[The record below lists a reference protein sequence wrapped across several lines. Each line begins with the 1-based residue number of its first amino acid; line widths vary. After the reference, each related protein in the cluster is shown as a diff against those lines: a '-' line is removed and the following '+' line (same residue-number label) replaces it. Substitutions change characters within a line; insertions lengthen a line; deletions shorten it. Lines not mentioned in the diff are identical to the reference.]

1 VKTEPTESET
11 TETDPTEAEEEVLD
25 ELVEEPELVEEEEIP
40 LTTEEY
46 IQVLV
51 QKARSAV
58 RPLGAL
64 TTAIKNTALS
74 EMANGLEENVG
85 AILEANDQDLEAFH
99 EKHPDKPAMA
109 DRLTLTPERIT
120 EMAEAI
126 REIVKLKDPVGES
139 QGMKRR
145 PNGMVVGKVR
155 VPIGVIGMIYESRP
169 NVTADAAALCLKSG
183 NVCVLRGGSEA
194 IHSNTI
200 IANILGEAVQKSGIP
215 EGAISFVDRPER
227 EVVLELLKQ
236 DKWIDVIIP
245 RGGESLMQTV
255 NENSTIPV
263 IKHDKGVCHIYVDSD
278 ADIETAKK
286 ICMNAKVQRPSTC
299 NAMEGLLV
307 HQSIARN
314 LLPELGKELVDANV
328 EIRGCPKTCGFIP
341 EAKPA
346 TEEDYGQEY
355 LNLTLAVKVVKDMEE
370 AMEHIQTYGSRHTES
385 ILTNDY
391 NRAMRFVREVDASA
405 VMINAST
412 RLNDGGQFG
421 LGAEIGISTTRLH
434 ARGPMGLED
443 LTSCKYVVQG
453 TGQIRE

>member
-1 VKTEPTESET
+1 
-11 TETDPTEAEEEVLD
+11 
-25 ELVEEPELVEEEEIP
+25 
-40 LTTEEY
+40 
-46 IQVLV
+46 
-51 QKARSAV
+51 
-58 RPLGAL
+58 
-64 TTAIKNTALS
+64 
-74 EMANGLEENVG
+74 M
-85 AILEANDQDLEAFH
+85 
-99 EKHPDKPAMA
+99 
-109 DRLTLTPERIT
+109 
-120 EMAEAI
+120 
-126 REIVKLKDPVGES
+126 
-139 QGMKRR
+139 
-145 PNGMVVGKVR
+145 
-155 VPIGVIGMIYESRP
+155 
-169 NVTADAAALCLKSG
+169 
-183 NVCVLRGGSEA
+183 
-194 IHSNTI
+194 
-200 IANILGEAVQKSGIP
+200 
-215 EGAISFVDRPER
+215 
-227 EVVLELLKQ
+227 
-236 DKWIDVIIP
+236 
-245 RGGESLMQTV
+245 
-255 NENSTIPV
+255 
-263 IKHDKGVCHIYVDSD
+263 
-278 ADIETAKK
+278 
-286 ICMNAKVQRPSTC
+286 CMNAKVQRPSTC